1 MTRYQRVRG
10 PPGNLLLRSLP
21 FKIISVLAFGESEAM
36 LRRIDKVWIDEV
48 VQMLAWKEHIHML
61 ESDWKWVTC
70 CVRALF

>member
-1 MTRYQRVRG
+1 
-10 PPGNLLLRSLP
+10 
-21 FKIISVLAFGESEAM
+21 M